1 MALKKKSFWKES
13 DKENPTSSTARN
25 WHSLNLAI
33 LADMQ
38 RQHRRRRMEQELA
51 RAASTAR
58 TARDTDSTTTTT
70 TTLHCPARD
79 ENTIGYFAEL
89 SPLPAD
95 CAVDGAWLPPSANM
109 PPAPTRRMVPKDRFG
124 QIFGSLKIQSYHDP
138 AARAPGSHTIRTLA
152 WNPTGSLIATGSV
165 DRTLR
170 IWNPERTHVKYSTEL
185 RGHSSGIEKVAFNPV
200 KESELASCSS
210 DGTVRFWDVRS
221 KNCISRVDVG
231 GEAFTMAWSADG
243 SVILVGR
250 KDDTLI
256 PISVE
261 STSSPTLQTPAGIAS
276 TSTTANTFKALPAH
290 PRPIQTNATTFSHSL
305 NTSDLDL
312 FLTTGDGT
320 VQAVSYP
327 SFAPLHTMHAHTSA
341 CLSIALSPTSRYLAV
356 GGSDALIS
364 LWDTTDWICK
374 RTMSS
379 ANGGAV
385 RGVSWSW
392 DGRFIVG
399 ACDEPGCGGGGLEIF
414 HAETGESVYTIPTGG
429 SAGANGI
436 TGGAGGLGTVST
448 VGVPAVAWHPSRYWL
463 AYSVTA
469 DGMGSSSGGG
479 LRIVG
484 AGSSL

>member
-1 MALKKKSFWKES
+1 MHAEAPDLKFDTAES
-13 DKENPTSSTARN
+13 PSSAATATTPYGPLGHHEHIVTHLANLARVSVLCTFEGHVLSST
-25 WHSLNLAI
+25 I
-33 LADMQ
+33 
-38 RQHRRRRMEQELA
+38 
-51 RAASTAR
+51 
-58 TARDTDSTTTTT
+58 
-70 TTLHCPARD
+70 
-79 ENTIGYFAEL
+79 
-89 SPLPAD
+89 
-95 CAVDGAWLPPSANM
+95 M
-109 PPAPTRRMVPKDRFG
+109 PPAPSRRMVPKDRFG
-124 QIFGSLKIQSYHDP
+124 QLFGSLKVQSYYDP
-138 AARAPGSHTIRTLA
+138 AARGPGSHTIRTLA

-221 KNCISRVDVG
+221 KTCISRVDVG
-231 GEAFTMAWSADG
+231 GEAFTMTWAADG

-261 STSSPTLQTPAGIAS
+261 SPSTPTLQTTVG
-276 TSTTANTFKALPAH
+276 TTAPANNFKAQALTPH
-290 PRPIQTNATTFSHSL
+290 PQPVQTNATTFSHSF

-320 VQAVSYP
+320 VKIVSYP
-327 SFAPLHTMHAHTSA
+327 SFNLLHTIHAHTSA

-374 RTMSS
+374 RTVSS

-399 ACDEPGCGGGGLEIF
+399 ACDEPGCGGPGLEIF

-429 SAGANGI
+429 GLGSGAGTNGI
-436 TGGAGGLGTVST
+436 PGIPGSTGTSA
-448 VGVPAVAWHPSRYWL
+448 GVPAVAWHPSRYWL

-484 AGSSL
+484 AGSSGPL

>member
-1 MALKKKSFWKES
+1 MAVRSELG
-13 DKENPTSSTARN
+13 
-25 WHSLNLAI
+25 
-33 LADMQ
+33 
-38 RQHRRRRMEQELA
+38 QELA
-51 RAASTAR
+51 MLSIARRLPAELPNSGSTATPDGSFIR
-58 TARDTDSTTTTT
+58 NEHVQALPTKLGLRPTDSVV
-70 TTLHCPARD
+70 
-79 ENTIGYFAEL
+79 EEL
-89 SPLPAD
+89 GL
-95 CAVDGAWLPPSANM
+95 WPSVNM

-124 QIFGSLKIQSYHDP
+124 HFFGSLKVQPYYDP
-138 AARAPGSHTIRTLA
+138 AARGPGSHTIRTLA

-185 RGHSSGIEKVAFNPV
+185 RGHSAGIEKVAFNPV

-210 DGTVRFWDVRS
+210 DSTVRFWDVRT
-221 KNCISRVDVG
+221 KTCISRVDVG
-231 GEAFTMAWSADG
+231 GEAFTMTWAADG
-243 SVILVGR
+243 SVVLVGR
-250 KDDTLI
+250 KVRSPSTCVYVAVSLDDTLI

-261 STSSPTLQTPAGIAS
+261 SPSTPTFQIATGTSAPTS
-276 TSTTANTFKALPAH
+276 TFKALTPH
-290 PRPIQTNATTFSHSL
+290 QQSVQTNAATFSHSF

-320 VQAVSYP
+320 VKVVSYP
-327 SFAPLHTMHAHTSA
+327 SFAPLHTIHAHTSA

-364 LWDTTDWICK
+364 LWDTTDWFCK
-374 RTMSS
+374 RTVSS

-399 ACDEPGCGGGGLEIF
+399 ACDEPGCGGSGLEIF

-429 SAGANGI
+429 GLGANSGVNGI
-436 TGGAGGLGTVST
+436 TGST
-448 VGVPAVAWHPSRYWL
+448 SGSGVAVGVPAVAWHPSRYWL

-469 DGMGSSSGGG
+469 DSMGSNSGGG

-484 AGSSL
+484 AGSSAPL